1 MVWLEKVTAD
11 NYRECLKLKV
21 AEDQEHFVTSND
33 ISLARAVA
41 SYDKVTPFAIYN
53 DDIMVGFIMLR
64 FNEGYNNYLIWQLM
78 IDERY
83 QSKGYGK
90 QAMKLAIEWM
100 KNEDRCYEIVLTCK
114 DGNHLAEKMYT
125 KLGFEKMS
133 EVVDGEVDMVL
144 RL

>member
-1 MVWLEKVTAD
+1 MVWLEKVTPD

-21 AEDQEHFVTSND
+21 AEDQKDFVTSND

-64 FNEGYNNYLIWQLM
+64 YNVGYNNYLIWQLM

-90 QAMKLAIEWM
+90 KGINLAIEWM
-100 KNEDRCYEIVLTCK
+100 KKEDRCYEIVLTYK
-114 DGNHLAEKMYT
+114 EENRLAESMYT
-125 KLGFEKMS
+125 KLGFKKMGD
-133 EVVDGEVDMVL
+133 VVDGEVDMVL
-144 RL
+144 KF